1 MTMRDDESDS
11 KKHGDGQ
18 TEPTRDARGRWR
30 KGYCPNPK
38 GRPRKKPKAHLDQSD
53 LRWFGR
59 TSIEVRTNDG
69 VKLMDRRAALLHK
82 MFEDA
87 MRGKVSMQ
95 RFLYAEFERNAER
108 LAELR
113 HRYDQ
118 LINYWYLD
126 KKNFESRDGEDI
138 PLAVELEIA
147 SLEALLNHYFPGQ
160 YSTHRATDQDDDD

>member
-1 MTMRDDESDS
+1 MRDDERDS
-11 KKHGDGQ
+11 KKHGDDQ

-38 GRPRKKPKAHLDQSD
+38 GRPRKKPKPHLDQSD
-53 LRWFGR
+53 IRWFGK

-69 VKLMDRRAALLHK
+69 VEVMDRRAALLHK

-95 RFLYAEFERNAER
+95 RFLYAEFERNAKQ
-108 LAELR
+108 LAEARL
-113 HRYDQ
+113 RYDQ
-118 LINYWYLD
+118 LINDWYLD
-126 KKNFESRDGEDI
+126 KKNFESRDGADI

-147 SLEALLNHYFPGQ
+147 GLEALLNHYFPGQ
-160 YSTHRATDQDDDD
+160 YPSPHATDDDDDD

>member
-1 MTMRDDESDS
+1 MRDDERDT

-18 TEPTRDARGRWR
+18 AEPTRDARGRWR

-38 GRPRKKPKAHLDQSD
+38 GRPRKKPKPYLDQSD

-59 TSIEVRTNDG
+59 TSIEVRTKDG
-69 VKLMDRRAALLHK
+69 VEVMDRRAALLHK

-95 RFLYAEFERNAER
+95 RFLYAEFERNAKQ
-108 LAELR
+108 LAEARL
-113 HRYDQ
+113 RYDQ
-118 LINYWYLD
+118 LINDWYLD
-126 KKNFESRDGEDI
+126 RRSRDGEDI

-147 SLEALLNHYFPGQ
+147 GLEALLNHYFPGQ
-160 YSTHRATDQDDDD
+160 YRRPHATDEDDDD